1 MPMLKQYATLASK
14 CLVVGMLVLGMTA
27 CSSTTNLSSSEQSG
41 TQTAN
46 IFSDLKELDYISTN
60 EQARVT
66 AGDMLDI
73 KVFQAEE
80 LTGKVRVES
89 SGNITLPLLGSIKV
103 AGLTPSEVET
113 KLKTLLGSKYLQNP
127 QVTVFMEEG
136 FTTQRVTLEGEV
148 KKPGVYP
155 IKGSA
160 TVLQAIAM
168 AEGLAP
174 LADSS
179 KVVLFRRNGDQT
191 KAYNL
196 NLDAIRNGKM
206 RDPYVRGDDL
216 IVVHRSDSRYWMRE
230 TAALLSPFSAL
241 NSIFK

>member
-1 MPMLKQYATLASK
+1 MQINKYTSFSQ
-14 CLVVGMLVLGMTA
+14 CLLVGMLILSIAA
-27 CSSTTNLSSSEQSG
+27 CSSTSSLSSSVPSD

-46 IFSDLKELDYISTN
+46 IFSDLKELDYVSTS
-60 EQARVT
+60 EQARIT

-89 SGNITLPLLGSIKV
+89 SGNISLPLLGSVKV

-113 KLKTLLGSKYLQNP
+113 KLKNLLGSKYLQNP
-127 QVTVFMEEG
+127 QVTVFMEDG

-168 AEGLAP
+168 GEGLAP
-174 LADSS
+174 LADST
-179 KVVLFRRNGDQT
+179 KIVLFRRSGEQT

-196 NLDAIRNGKM
+196 NLDAIRNGKV

-241 NSIFK
+241 NSILK